1 VYRPPEIGLFGPES
15 VSAAAAASG
24 FLGGRDCADGRI
36 DFIFMQK
43 HSSLQ
48 AVAARE
54 LFTNGDH
61 YGRVSDHTG
70 YCVEFEPNW

>member
-1 VYRPPEIGLFGPES
+1 
-15 VSAAAAASG
+15 
-24 FLGGRDCADGRI
+24 
-36 DFIFMQK
+36 MQK

-54 LFTNGDH
+54 LFTNGD
-61 YGRVSDHTG
+61 YGRVSDHIG

>member
-1 VYRPPEIGLFGPES
+1 MKISTWRRLHRTCS
-15 VSAAAAASG
+15 KRSSATQSPNIDRYLAE
-24 FLGGRDCADGRI
+24 DGRI
-36 DFIFMQK
+36 DFIFLQK

-70 YCVEFEPNW
+70 YCIEFEPN

>member
-1 VYRPPEIGLFGPES
+1 MIFREQSPDIDRQL
-15 VSAAAAASG
+15 AK
-24 FLGGRDCADGRI
+24 DGRI
-36 DFIFMQK
+36 DFILMQK
-43 HSSLQ
+43 NSSLQ

-61 YGRVSDHTG
+61 YGRVSDHIG